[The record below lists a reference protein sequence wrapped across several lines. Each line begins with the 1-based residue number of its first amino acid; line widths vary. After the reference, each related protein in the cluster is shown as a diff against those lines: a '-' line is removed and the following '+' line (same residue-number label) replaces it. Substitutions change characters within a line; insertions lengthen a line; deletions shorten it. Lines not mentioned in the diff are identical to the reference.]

1 MPSDKH
7 RASHSDSFPQSV
19 MSCGRSKWPHE
30 SLSDYGPQ
38 AVVSTDQVDCGPLYN
53 RLTKHQ
59 PYHEITAPF
68 IIKDNKCKAWS
79 KILYVCA
86 VCHPIWSLSCQTW
99 TNRSGTRA
107 EKVRGAS
114 LCLWPTV
121 LCLGTGILSRA
132 LSNACL
138 AGEDMSL
145 NGQMWPL
152 LPSYSVWLVSH
163 HVDGS
168 MLSGFGGTQK

>member
-1 MPSDKH
+1 MLLLLYLCPVTN

-19 MSCGRSKWPHE
+19 MSYGRSKWPHE

-38 AVVSTDQVDCGPLYN
+38 ALVSTDQVDCGPLYN

-59 PYHEITAPF
+59 PYLEITDLPSL
-68 IIKDNKCKAWS
+68 S
-79 KILYVCA
+79 KKINAKPDPRYICA
-86 VCHPIWSLSCQTW
+86 VCHLIWPLSCQTW
-99 TNRSGTRA
+99 TNRSGTRG
-107 EKVRGAS
+107 EKVREAS

-121 LCLGTGILSRA
+121 LCLGTGVLSRP

-152 LPSYSVWLVSH
+152 LPS
-163 HVDGS
+163 
-168 MLSGFGGTQK
+168 